1 MVKSNYVIIG
11 CFVFWVTTSIALAQD
26 PNLVGQWTFEQIP
39 SRTIRDSSGHAFNGL
54 LQGDADWAL
63 GMTGIA
69 LALHGQ
75 GYALFDD
82 PPPLEISHALTISA
96 LIKPQDMSLRSGLLT
111 KGTTGSPW
119 AWQLT
124 PEGHLRFLVNWRL
137 DGQTGGI
144 WQSAGTIDPN
154 EWTHVAVTFSGTE
167 VCFYIDGQPER
178 ITLNQPLILGQT
190 EEAMTLGADLPGSND
205 FFVGLI
211 EFMRLYNRVLD
222 AAEIQAQ
229 CPMRS
234 QAYHPHPANGATQ
247 VLSPWLAWDAG
258 DQAAA
263 HRLWLGTDPNQLV
276 EVAELPAEQTTWLST
291 LGWIPGEHY
300 YWHVDEV
307 QADANLV
314 EGPLWDFMT
323 LPLQAS
329 DPIPADG
336 AQYVLPTT
344 SLKWEPGATSIY
356 QQVYLAT
363 DPCVIELADESWPQY
378 LGTFLWFEN
387 ALNVAGL
394 DTGTT
399 YYWRIDEVEFD
410 GILWP
415 GDIWHFTTLKEPEG
429 VDDSLSLWWALDE
442 GQGGVATDSSGQ
454 GHHGTIE
461 SGQWTG
467 GRAGDALVFDS
478 EQTQIQA
485 SDVGLPSSSEPLG
498 LSLWIYPLS
507 QQDKAIMAWGE
518 DNPSGPQILALKE
531 NQWVYTYAQQEKRV
545 EIGPVTGQ
553 WSHLVVN
560 RDAQGVVNMF
570 INNVPL
576 KVNSQT
582 LSHTVS
588 APNQPGIFMGRWP
601 RVREDQYFDGM
612 MDDIRVYDEPLDAAM
627 IESLQAVNPY
637 VAHDPVPGDRTRV
650 STEQAQ
656 ILTWTAGSHP
666 DGLDFDVYLGQ
677 DYDRVSRATVDDQ
690 EVYLGRTADVNWPLG
705 LSLEPGLPYYWRI
718 DQRLRD
724 DTLIHG
730 DIWRFCVYRGLLIDD
745 FETYSNDDHIYVT
758 WRDGYGFGDTPGNGT
773 SSIVGHD
780 DPPYVETEVVYSGG
794 QSMPL
799 RYYNANNPYYS
810 EVTRHYDNPQNWD
823 ISGATALLLY
833 LAGEESNIPW
843 GTDEIY
849 LRLEDD
855 TGMEIKMVYEDSEMA
870 IESRQW
876 REWAINLD
884 TLRQAGL
891 DLQAI
896 VSIGIGVG
904 KPDDPQSGYN
914 GILYIDDIQIGVP

>member
-1 MVKSNYVIIG
+1 
-11 CFVFWVTTSIALAQD
+11 
-26 PNLVGQWTFEQIP
+26 
-39 SRTIRDSSGHAFNGL
+39 
-54 LQGDADWAL
+54 
-63 GMTGIA
+63 
-69 LALHGQ
+69 
-75 GYALFDD
+75 
-82 PPPLEISHALTISA
+82 
-96 LIKPQDMSLRSGLLT
+96 MS
-111 KGTTGSPW
+111 
-119 AWQLT
+119 
-124 PEGHLRFLVNWRL
+124 
-137 DGQTGGI
+137 
-144 WQSAGTIDPN
+144 
-154 EWTHVAVTFSGTE
+154 
-167 VCFYIDGQPER
+167 
-178 ITLNQPLILGQT
+178 
-190 EEAMTLGADLPGSND
+190 
-205 FFVGLI
+205 
-211 EFMRLYNRVLD
+211 
-222 AAEIQAQ
+222 
-229 CPMRS
+229 
-234 QAYHPHPANGATQ
+234 
-247 VLSPWLAWDAG
+247 
-258 DQAAA
+258 
-263 HRLWLGTDPNQLV
+263 
-276 EVAELPAEQTTWLST
+276 
-291 LGWIPGEHY
+291 
-300 YWHVDEV
+300 
-307 QADANLV
+307 
-314 EGPLWDFMT
+314 
-323 LPLQAS
+323 
-329 DPIPADG
+329 
-336 AQYVLPTT
+336 
-344 SLKWEPGATSIY
+344 
-356 QQVYLAT
+356 
-363 DPCVIELADESWPQY
+363 
-378 LGTFLWFEN
+378 
-387 ALNVAGL
+387 GL

-415 GDIWHFTTLKEPEG
+415 GDIWHFTTLQEPEG
-429 VDDSLSLWWALDE
+429 GDDSLSLWWTLDE
-442 GQGGVATDSSGQ
+442 GQGGFATDSSGQ

-478 EQTQIQA
+478 EQTLIQA
-485 SDVGLPSSSEPLG
+485 SDEGLPRSSEPLG

-518 DNPSGPQILALKE
+518 DNPSGPQILALQQ

-612 MDDIRVYDEPLDAAM
+612 MDDIRVYDEPLDAAT

-637 VAHDPVPGDRTRV
+637 VAHDPVPADRTRV

-656 ILTWTAGSHP
+656 TLTWTAGSHP

-705 LSLEPGLPYYWRI
+705 LSLEPSSPYYWRI

-745 FETYSNDDHIYVT
+745 FETYSNDDYIYVT
-758 WRDGYGFGDTPGNGT
+758 WRDGYGFGDTEGNGT

-780 DPPYVETEVVYSGG
+780 DPPYVETGVVYSGD

-799 RYYNANNPYYS
+799 RYFNANNPYYS

-823 ISGATALLLY
+823 IGGATALLLY

-870 IESRQW
+870 IDSRQW

-884 TLRQAGL
+884 TLRQTGL

-904 KPDDPQSGYN
+904 DPDDPQSGFN